1 MQYKL
6 HCAENRPYL
15 PKEDQDSY
23 KLINKTTEPPQ
34 DLGHISSSTMYQTSM
49 PTMTMSSPVTSY
61 TDAGSANNLMHA
73 GSMYMPGSRTVLPPV
88 QYLGNTSNQA
98 SSFWSMQSDFS
109 SYSTNGNS
117 PASLS
122 SKYTFETPQNSPNG
136 SNVTRSE
143 GSFSNPASL
152 SRSSGLS
159 PYSSYMG
166 ADLSPWSMAIQQG
179 LHRIGPDGQEYFAD
193 MEGRECVNCGAIST
207 PLWRRDGTGHYLCN
221 ACGLY
226 HKMNGL
232 TRPLIKPQKRLNELN
247 EMSLYQ
253 SSGYM
258 QSLSPWMN
266 NNGFTARIKS
276 GSRRVGLAC
285 ANCHTTTTTLWR
297 RNSEGEPVCNACGL
311 YYKLHGVNRP
321 LAMKKDGI
329 QTRKRKPKNLSKNTT
344 NKDSA
349 NSSTSNNNT
358 TGNNGSGNIKSEHTD
373 KRTSLSPSLKDS
385 NMSHDSS
392 ASDESYSRLHQLT
405 PQSSGLSIKIEP
417 ERKLSPPSH
426 PSYSP
431 SFLTLTPPKAVPVN
445 VGDSQYQS
453 VLPSQGYHNNQ
464 NGSINTLTVGAS

>member
-15 PKEDQDSY
+15 PKDDQDSY
-23 KLINKTTEPPQ
+23 KLINKSSETSQ
-34 DLGHISSSTMYQTSM
+34 DLGHISSTTMYQASM

-61 TDAGSANNLMHA
+61 TDTGSTNNLMHA

-88 QYLGNTSNQA
+88 QYLGNSSNQA

-136 SNVTRSE
+136 SNVTRTES
-143 GSFSNPASL
+143 SFSNPASL

-232 TRPLIKPQKRLNELN
+232 TRPLIKPQKRL
-247 EMSLYQ
+247 
-253 SSGYM
+253 
-258 QSLSPWMN
+258 
-266 NNGFTARIKS
+266 S

-329 QTRKRKPKNLSKNTT
+329 QTRKRKPKNLSKNT
-344 NKDSA
+344 NSKDSA
-349 NSSTSNNNT
+349 NTSTINTNAGNN
-358 TGNNGSGNIKSEHTD
+358 GNNGSGSIKCENTD
-373 KRTSLSPSLKDS
+373 KRTSISPSLKDS
-385 NMSHDSS
+385 NLSHDSS

-405 PQSSGLSIKIEP
+405 PQSSGLSVKVEQ

-431 SFLTLTPPKAVPVN
+431 SFLTLTPPKAVPVS
-445 VGDSQYQS
+445 VGDSQYQP
-453 VLPSQGYHNNQ
+453 VLPSQGYHSNQ